1 MEEMFYNAKIQ
12 TARFYF
18 KRMLPR
24 AKSHAESML
33 AGADSLM
40 DMPEEAF
47 AI

>member
-1 MEEMFYNAKIQ
+1 MFYKAKLQ

-18 KRMLPR
+18 KRMLPKAR
-24 AKSHAESML
+24 GHAESML